1 MLMLTRLL
9 LIALLVSAF
18 CTSVIAAND
27 QEDFPTLERVE
38 FVLGCIERRSKD
50 GNQHYDALYGCVCA
64 IDHIRSQFNYDEY
77 NEAVTFSQLRRTAGE
92 RGSLFRDPTRAD
104 MLRDKLSEV
113 EQAAEKRCFTAKT
126 VSAN

>member
-1 MLMLTRLL
+1 MFMLMRSL
-9 LIALLVSAF
+9 LIALLASAL
-18 CTSVIAAND
+18 CTPLMAAD
-27 QEDFPTLERVE
+27 KEDFPTLERVE

-50 GNQHYDALYGCVCA
+50 GSHHYDALYSCVCA

-104 MLRDKLSEV
+104 LLRDKLSEV
-113 EQAAEKRCFTAKT
+113 EETAEKRCFTAKT